1 MSTSTDIHIN
11 GNGDA
16 NHDHILRPRAVKP
29 SNPAVLRAMSDDK
42 LLAANGNKEILEN
55 GGSSTAQTR
64 CDSPSLAL
72 DVANEKADVQLQF
85 QQMRRPQF
93 SLYLPRESNC
103 ELSKG
108 AGYSLQL
115 NMPQEFHTSIPTA
128 IIETFRAFTFCSG

>member
-1 MSTSTDIHIN
+1 MSSSTDIHIN

-16 NHDHILRPRAVKP
+16 NYDHILRPRAVKP

-64 CDSPSLAL
+64 CGSPNLAL
-72 DVANEKADVQLQF
+72 DIANEKVVVQLQF
-85 QQMRRPQF
+85 QRMRRPQS

-103 ELSKG
+103 GLSND
-108 AGYSLQL
+108 AEYSLQL
-115 NMPQEFHTSIPTA
+115 NMPPEFHISTPTA
-128 IIETFRAFTFCSG
+128 IIETFRAFIFCFG